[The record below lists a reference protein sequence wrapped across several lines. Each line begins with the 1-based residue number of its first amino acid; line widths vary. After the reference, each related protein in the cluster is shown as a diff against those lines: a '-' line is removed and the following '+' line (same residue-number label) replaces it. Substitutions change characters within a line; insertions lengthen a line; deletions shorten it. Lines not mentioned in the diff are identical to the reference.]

1 MSPGE
6 GTCISISIYIY
17 IYMHV
22 LLCKYNGNNIFLLFF
37 SPFFS
42 QYNFCASFSH
52 FHFFLCFC
60 SCRYRGTLVS
70 ATHGSVRGPG
80 VLHAVDERV
89 LTPSKRCPPARV
101 ELPKGVFFLCV
112 GRDVVSFSFVPYC
125 IARGIVR
132 HPVRGYKRGALWTK
146 RCGSLACDRYCWCSR
161 GYRSASSLRR
171 P

>member
-6 GTCISISIYIY
+6 GTCISISIYRY
-17 IYMHV
+17 IDMHV
-22 LLCKYNGNNIFLLFF
+22 LLCKYNGNNILLLYF

-42 QYNFCASFSH
+42 QYNFCASFPH

-60 SCRYRGTLVS
+60 CCRYRVTLVS

-101 ELPKGVFFLCV
+101 ELPKGVFFKCV
-112 GRDVVSFSFVPYC
+112 WEGTSFHFRLPPTVSHEASFV
-125 IARGIVR
+125 
-132 HPVRGYKRGALWTK
+132 T
-146 RCGSLACDRYCWCSR
+146 RCGDTNEVHCGRKGVSHLLVTGTVGA
-161 GYRSASSLRR
+161 
-171 P
+171 PVVTEV